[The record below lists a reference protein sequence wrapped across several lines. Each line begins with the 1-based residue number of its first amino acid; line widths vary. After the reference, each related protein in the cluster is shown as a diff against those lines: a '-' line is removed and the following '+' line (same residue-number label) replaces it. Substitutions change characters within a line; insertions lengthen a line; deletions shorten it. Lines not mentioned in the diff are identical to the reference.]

1 MPKENKRVVFYS
13 ASDMSSWWN
22 LANAEKLLNA
32 VEVEK
37 EFWLNELLEFYNV
50 NKYFDNKIFL
60 KDWSEEDKGKYVD
73 IAKILLKKV
82 FIFFNGINDNNI
94 INYVTD
100 LEFNYEEDFWHL
112 VCVTIYKDI
121 STEKILEILR
131 MKWYFIHII
140 LKHRN
145 IVNHFNKGLR
155 VFLLD
160 YDESW
165 KILLDYIDSDK
176 KIFFPP
182 SLSNDDK
189 ETIIAKYIEEESVPL
204 IYLEMVQKISNWFL
218 KIPAKTKLKARK
230 IYQKKNEEFFEK
242 NQNVMRYWFQVGID
256 IWQVEPLK
264 IEEKDGWIS
273 KVTYSLNYLNSF
285 DFTNDPLNIFKNTF
299 WYLDKK
305 WFISLISKASQI
317 SITEWLFTHWSRSD
331 YKTSHVF
338 KHKEM
343 KSFLD
348 LCMLESYLKNHKNES
363 IEKIIN
369 NYVLNVLSKFD
380 DLDQLNF
387 ELTSYDL
394 PFHEKIT
401 NLIPKIDSLIKQYR
415 CFAEEWR
422 IDFELID
429 IDSKPISYDSIPS
442 LLSDKY
448 FYETGNEFAN
458 LKHSFYSDQSS
469 LFYIEWF
476 EGKYNNFFDLIINE
490 KLKLDN
496 FHDYQKR
503 EIESLITEWILFLDS
518 KKVINI
524 KDMTLMLIM
533 KDIYH
538 EWVLHYHLLDWE
550 MQDKIIEMKSERLLL
565 SESTLLSR
573 QEVDYINYY
582 FNKSKF
588 LNWPDIRNKNIH
600 WHKYISEDESFSDY
614 MILLKITVL
623 ILLKIDLELNIHNA
637 LSTFK

>member
-1 MPKENKRVVFYS
+1 
-13 ASDMSSWWN
+13 
-22 LANAEKLLNA
+22 
-32 VEVEK
+32 
-37 EFWLNELLEFYNV
+37 
-50 NKYFDNKIFL
+50 
-60 KDWSEEDKGKYVD
+60 
-73 IAKILLKKV
+73 
-82 FIFFNGINDNNI
+82 
-94 INYVTD
+94 
-100 LEFNYEEDFWHL
+100 
-112 VCVTIYKDI
+112 
-121 STEKILEILR
+121 
-131 MKWYFIHII
+131 
-140 LKHRN
+140 
-145 IVNHFNKGLR
+145 
-155 VFLLD
+155 
-160 YDESW
+160 
-165 KILLDYIDSDK
+165 
-176 KIFFPP
+176 
-182 SLSNDDK
+182 
-189 ETIIAKYIEEESVPL
+189 
-204 IYLEMVQKISNWFL
+204 
-218 KIPAKTKLKARK
+218 
-230 IYQKKNEEFFEK
+230 
-242 NQNVMRYWFQVGID
+242 
-256 IWQVEPLK
+256 
-264 IEEKDGWIS
+264 
-273 KVTYSLNYLNSF
+273 
-285 DFTNDPLNIFKNTF
+285 
-299 WYLDKK
+299 
-305 WFISLISKASQI
+305 
-317 SITEWLFTHWSRSD
+317 
-331 YKTSHVF
+331 
-338 KHKEM
+338 
-343 KSFLD
+343 
-348 LCMLESYLKNHKNES
+348 
-363 IEKIIN
+363 
-369 NYVLNVLSKFD
+369 
-380 DLDQLNF
+380 
-387 ELTSYDL
+387 L